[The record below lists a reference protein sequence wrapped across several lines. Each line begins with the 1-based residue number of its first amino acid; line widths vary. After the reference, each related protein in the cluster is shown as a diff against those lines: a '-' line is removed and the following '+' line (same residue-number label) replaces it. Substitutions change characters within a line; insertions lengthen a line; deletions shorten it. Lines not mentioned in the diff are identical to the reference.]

1 VTTTGESAVSA
12 SAPSSSPAQPPP
24 LPPRQTLS
32 AELAK
37 LSAFVR
43 RDVLTLLSYR
53 YPFVGDVVSLLF
65 QSVMF
70 YFVGQLVSRN
80 AMPSIGGHRPDYLA
94 FVSVGIAVA
103 AFMEVGLGR
112 MLQSVQSER
121 MIGTLES
128 LLVTPTRLWTIQ
140 LGPAMYDLVYVPI
153 RTGLFL
159 TIVSVLYGVRL
170 NLSGIA
176 PAAAIL
182 VAFIPFVWGLG
193 ILGAANILT
202 FRRGNTVIGFFTTV
216 LSIGSGAYFPLELL
230 PGWAETIAK
239 ANPVAI
245 ALSGMRATLLADAGW
260 DQVWWRAG
268 VLIPMS
274 AVMVALGAIA
284 FKRAVAR
291 ERRLGTIGLY

>member
-1 VTTTGESAVSA
+1 MTTTG
-12 SAPSSSPAQPPP
+12 SPATATAAAGAHAAPTATPRRP
-24 LPPRQTLS
+24 LA

-37 LSAFVR
+37 LPAFVR

-53 YPFVGDVVSLLF
+53 FPFVGDIVGLLF

-70 YFVGQLVSRN
+70 YFVSRLVSRDR
-80 AMPSIGGHRPDYLA
+80 MPLIEGHRPDYLA

-121 MIGTLES
+121 MLGTLES
-128 LLVTPTRLWTIQ
+128 LLVTPTRLATIQ
-140 LGPAMYDLVYVPI
+140 LGPAMYDLVYVPL

-159 TIVSVLYGVRL
+159 TIVSLLYGMRL
-170 NLSGIA
+170 NLSGIP

-182 VAFIPFVWGLG
+182 VVFIPFVWGLG
-193 ILGAANILT
+193 VLGAANILT
-202 FRRGNTVIGFFTTV
+202 FRRGNTMIGFITTV

-260 DQVWWRAG
+260 EQVWWRAG
-268 VLIPMS
+268 LLLPMS
-274 AVMVALGAIA
+274 AVMVVLGALA
-284 FKRAVAR
+284 FRRAVLR

>member
-1 VTTTGESAVSA
+1 VTTTG
-12 SAPSSSPAQPPP
+12 SPAPATARDADAQSGPTATPRRP
-24 LPPRQTLS
+24 LW

-37 LSAFVR
+37 LPAFVR

-53 YPFVGDVVSLLF
+53 FPFVGDIVGLLF

-70 YFVGQLVSRN
+70 YFVSRLVSRDR
-80 AMPSIGGHRPDYLA
+80 MPLIEGHRPDYLA

-128 LLVTPTRLWTIQ
+128 LLVTPTRLATIQ
-140 LGPAMYDLVYVPI
+140 LGPAMYDLVYVPV

-159 TIVSVLYGVRL
+159 TLVSLLYGMRL
-170 NLSGIA
+170 NLSGIP

-193 ILGAANILT
+193 VLGAANILT
-202 FRRGNTVIGFFTTV
+202 FRRGNTMIGFITTV

-245 ALSGMRATLLADAGW
+245 ALSGMRANLLADAGW
-260 DQVWWRAG
+260 DQVWWRAA
-268 VLIPMS
+268 VLLPMS
-274 AVMVALGAIA
+274 AVMVVLGALA
-284 FKRAVAR
+284 FRRAVAR